1 MAHVAVTIVTW
12 NSMRYLPEALA
23 SIAAQ
28 TFGDYTLII
37 VDNASTDGVIEF
49 VREHHPKTVVLRNS
63 KNLGFARGHNQAI
76 AYARARLR
84 RVGEELHVLV
94 TNPDII
100 MEPEYLA
107 TVVDQVERRPEVG
120 SAVGKLLKVFSS
132 GEGELREGV
141 KSDLIDSAGLRVHK
155 SRLVTERGA
164 GEKDGEGPYDRTEEI
179 FGVTGALGLY
189 RLSALE
195 DVMIGDECFDEE
207 FFAYKE
213 DIDLAWRL
221 RLRGWASLYVPRARA
236 YHYRT
241 ASGDGKVS
249 LWNAPGVV
257 KARHGRSSVI
267 NFYSYRNHL
276 LTLAKNEH
284 VANAL
289 TDLPRIAWNETKK
302 FGYYLF
308 TQPSSLRALPSFVRH
323 LPAALGKRRRAMS
336 RAKVRA
342 GEMRKWFA

>member
-28 TFGDYTLII
+28 TFRDFTLII
-37 VDNASTDGVIEF
+37 VDNASTDGVADF
-49 VREHHPKTVVLRNS
+49 VRANHPKTVILRNT

-76 AYARARLR
+76 AYARAHLKRE
-84 RVGEELHVLV
+84 GEELYMLV

-100 MEPEYLA
+100 MEPDYLA

-141 KSDLIDSAGLRVHK
+141 RSDLIDSAGLRMHK

-164 GEKDGEGPYDRTEEI
+164 GEKDGGGAYDRTEEI

-189 RLSALE
+189 RMSALE
-195 DVMIGDECFDEE
+195 DVMLGDECFDED
-207 FFAYKE
+207 FFVYKE

-221 RLRGWASLYVPRARA
+221 RLRGWAALYVPRARA
-236 YHYRT
+236 FHYRT

-249 LWNAPGVV
+249 LFNAPGVIR
-257 KARHGRSSVI
+257 ARHGRSHVVS
-267 NFYSYRNHL
+267 FYSYRNHL

-284 VANAL
+284 VTNAL
-289 TDLPRIAWNETKK
+289 VDLPRIAWNETKK

-308 TQPSSLRALPSFVRH
+308 TQPSSLRALSSFVRH
-323 LPAALGKRRRAMS
+323 LPGALGKRKLAMS

-342 GEMRKWFA
+342 AEMRKWFA